1 MALNRALAGK
11 RYPPSVP
18 YEVGR
23 EKIREFATAIG
34 DANPLYHDEAAAKA
48 AGYSDIVAPPTFLTV
63 LNFRYSPQ
71 VIGDPDLGLDYS
83 RVVHGEQEYVL
94 ERPIVPGMQLIGLPT
109 IIDIAARGSNEFLT
123 IEAQIETTDG
133 ERVATARS
141 VIVSR
146 GTGEG

>member
-1 MALNRALAGK
+1 MPLNRSLIGK
-11 RYPPSVP
+11 TYPPSEP

-23 EKIREFATAIG
+23 EKVREFATSIG
-34 DANPLYHDEAAAKA
+34 ETNPICHDVEAAKA
-48 AGYSDIVAPPTFLTV
+48 AGYPDVVAPPTFLTV

-83 RVVHGEQEYVL
+83 RVVHGEQEYEL
-94 ERPIVPGMQLIGLPT
+94 HQPIVPGMHLVGKPAIV
-109 IIDIAARGSNEFLT
+109 DIASKGANEFLT
-123 IEAQIETTDG
+123 IEASIETTDG
-133 ERVATARS
+133 TRVATARS